1 MRDPHRN
8 QLNREM
14 KMRKIFWTLVVCA
27 ALVLSYLAGVAWR
40 PKKVI
45 AAAPPAPQ
53 AATDVSCAIPKSFG
67 TLRGGIGP
75 SMLIFEDPS
84 GTIHIV
90 ELADS
95 SQAAYGIVKWCTT
108 ATRN

>member
-1 MRDPHRN
+1 
-8 QLNREM
+8 M